1 MKSSK
6 SLTKINL
13 KFEVT
18 GRWRVGVDLSNCV
31 PILEEEVLEGDVV
44 IMIVFG
50 VVEPV
55 VAKYY

>member
-1 MKSSK
+1 MKV
-6 SLTKINL
+6 
-13 KFEVT
+13 EVT

>member
-1 MKSSK
+1 MKV
-6 SLTKINL
+6 
-13 KFEVT
+13 EVT

-50 VVEPV
+50 VVEPEIS
-55 VAKYY
+55 KYY